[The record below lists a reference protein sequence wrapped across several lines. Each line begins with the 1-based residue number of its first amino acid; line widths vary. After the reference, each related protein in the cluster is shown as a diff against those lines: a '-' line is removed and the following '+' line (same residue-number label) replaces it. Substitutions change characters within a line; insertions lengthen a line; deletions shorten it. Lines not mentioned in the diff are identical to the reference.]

1 MKHFYKL
8 LLLFTVLTL
17 TSCST
22 IFATKTQK
30 LHVFSNADKARVT
43 VNDSIYNLPAQIY
56 VARSKEPLEITYQSE
71 NKQIDTVFKA
81 KHSPL
86 FYLGNILNAPAL
98 GAGYV
103 VDLTNQKR
111 FKYRKNIF
119 FNDKDSLEIYEFRAD
134 RYLAK
139 HHIADG
145 EQKQHIHEKFKKD
158 YLASDANRK
167 IRQEKEFKR
176 LNPTEGSFRFNIQPP
191 TLFLVGLSNKN
202 GNINSFSNTVGGAGF
217 GLGFDYYYKNDRF
230 IGLET
235 SVRGNLFDIMWWS
248 SYDIKAFKYDMS
260 LRKGHRW
267 KRYEV
272 SYGVSFVYTD
282 YDYKVPY
289 TYQYPITTFTSDD
302 NKRNYDVNYR
312 SLGFST
318 LLNYQL
324 TSVMFVGLR
333 YNPSVYSFRKTGN
346 GFDYEHVIGIDYRIK
361 F

>member
-1 MKHFYKL
+1 MKKL
-8 LLLFTVLTL
+8 ISATFVLLAIGL

-22 IFATKTQK
+22 IFRTKTQK
-30 LHVFSNADKARVT
+30 LNVFSNAEKAKIV
-43 VNDSIYNLPAQIY
+43 VNDSTYNLPAS
-56 VARSKEPLEITYQSE
+56 VHVTRSKEPLEIVYQSE
-71 NKQIDTVFKA
+71 NKQIDTLLEAEKG
-81 KHSPL
+81 PL
-86 FYLGNILNAPAL
+86 FYLANIPSIPAF
-98 GAGYV
+98 GVGYW
-103 VDLTNQKR
+103 VDLTTQKR

-191 TLFLVGLSNKN
+191 TLFLVGLSKEN
-202 GNINSFSNTVGGAGF
+202 GNVNSFSNTVGGAGF

-318 LLNYQL
+318 LFNYQL
-324 TSVMFVGLR
+324 TSVMFVGIR

-346 GFDYEHVIGIDYRIK
+346 GLDYEHVLGIDYRIK

>member
-176 LNPTEGSFRFNIQPP
+176 LNPTEGSFRFFMAPP
-191 TLFLVGLSNKN
+191 TLSLIGLSAKN
-202 GNINSFSNTVGGAGF
+202 PNLDQFNNFVGGVGF
-217 GLGFDYYYKNDRF
+217 GLGGDYYYKDNRF
-230 IGLET
+230 ISLEL
-235 SVRGNLFDIMWWS
+235 SNRVNQFDDFWWS
-248 SYDIKAFKYDMS
+248 GHEVLARKLDIS
-260 LRKGHRW
+260 VRKGHR
-267 KRYEV
+267 KNRFEY
-272 SYGVSFVYTD
+272 SYGISYTYTD
-282 YDYKVPY
+282 YNYSLPRDNS
-289 TYQYPITTFTSDD
+289 PIKPFMSDD
-302 NKRNYDVNYR
+302 NRRHFTDSY
-312 SLGFST
+312 SALGFST
-318 LLNYQL
+318 LINYQL
-324 TSVMFVGLR
+324 TSVMYIGVR
-333 YNPSVYSFRKTGN
+333 YNPSIYSFRSSGKS
-346 GFDYEHVIGIDYRIK
+346 FDYEHIIGFDYRLK